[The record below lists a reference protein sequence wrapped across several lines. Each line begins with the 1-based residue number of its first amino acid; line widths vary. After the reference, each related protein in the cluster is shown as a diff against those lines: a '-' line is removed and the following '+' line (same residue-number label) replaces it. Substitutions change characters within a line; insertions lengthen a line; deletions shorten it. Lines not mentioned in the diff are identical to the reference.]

1 MATPTPAPTEGN
13 NASSSETPSGSSTS
27 AESSSTSSETPKVSD
42 GTSGTGVSL
51 PSSEGKTSSEKSST
65 SPKLS
70 ETTTSTPHI
79 LDGTI
84 GTGVSTPTE
93 HKSDSR
99 TEVASTSATTSN
111 KVVESPKSEET
122 PKVSDT
128 NVQEAPKPGDV
139 SPSTKQVVLNV
150 TPSQPVVTNTG
161 YKVVSTNNSDLV
173 VQNFDGSVASVPASQ
188 AGGAVNE
195 DGTVSVKTEAG
206 EMVTLPETGEA
217 GTKLVTFGFLI
228 LAALGL
234 QRTAVKQD
242 KWYSN

>member
-1 MATPTPAPTEGN
+1 M
-13 NASSSETPSGSSTS
+13 
-27 AESSSTSSETPKVSD
+27 
-42 GTSGTGVSL
+42 
-51 PSSEGKTSSEKSST
+51 PSSEGTTSSEKSST
-65 SPKLS
+65 SPELS
-70 ETTTSTPHI
+70 ETATNTPHI
-79 LDGTI
+79 LDGTN
-84 GTGVSTPTE
+84 GTGVSTPSE
-93 HKSDSR
+93 HKSDNR
-99 TEVASTSATTSN
+99 TEVASN
-111 KVVESPKSEET
+111 KVVESPKTEET

-128 NVQEAPKPGDV
+128 NIQETPKPGDV

-206 EMVTLPETGEA
+206 EMVTLPETGET

>member
-1 MATPTPAPTEGN
+1 M
-13 NASSSETPSGSSTS
+13 
-27 AESSSTSSETPKVSD
+27 
-42 GTSGTGVSL
+42 
-51 PSSEGKTSSEKSST
+51 
-65 SPKLS
+65 
-70 ETTTSTPHI
+70 
-79 LDGTI
+79 
-84 GTGVSTPTE
+84 
-93 HKSDSR
+93 
-99 TEVASTSATTSN
+99 
-111 KVVESPKSEET
+111 
-122 PKVSDT
+122 
-128 NVQEAPKPGDV
+128 
-139 SPSTKQVVLNV
+139 

-217 GTKLVTFGFLI
+217 GAKLVTFGFLI

>member
-1 MATPTPAPTEGN
+1 M
-13 NASSSETPSGSSTS
+13 
-27 AESSSTSSETPKVSD
+27 
-42 GTSGTGVSL
+42 
-51 PSSEGKTSSEKSST
+51 
-65 SPKLS
+65 
-70 ETTTSTPHI
+70 
-79 LDGTI
+79 
-84 GTGVSTPTE
+84 
-93 HKSDSR
+93 
-99 TEVASTSATTSN
+99 
-111 KVVESPKSEET
+111 VESPKTEET

-188 AGGAVNE
+188 AGGTVNE